1 MTRRAGLAGAIV
13 LMGLALGLFS
23 GARDLHAIEVKKDLY
38 GGGGGAAASG
48 GGGPARANPLTPGLQ
63 KKLIETVEAESDS
76 YVADESEKKAS
87 GQIYVDLENGKLKYF
102 PQNTGGKVQVAA
114 KLEGKEFKGPS
125 EGTGKGKAT
134 GKRRALVFKYRLDGQ
149 TWTEVT
155 KPAWEDV
162 VDKGAKAAKAAD

>member
-1 MTRRAGLAGAIV
+1 MFA
-13 LMGLALGLFS
+13 

-38 GGGGGAAASG
+38 SG
-48 GGGPARANPLTPGLQ
+48 GGGSAAGGGGTVTRANPLTPALQ
-63 KKLIETVEAESDS
+63 KKLIDTVESESES
-76 YVADESEKKAS
+76 YVGDESEKKAS

-102 PQNTGGKVQVAA
+102 PQNSGGKVQVSA
-114 KLEGKEFKGPS
+114 KLEGKEYKGPA

-149 TWTEVT
+149 TWTEVA

-162 VDKGAKAAKAAD
+162 VEKDKTAAKAASD

>member
-1 MTRRAGLAGAIV
+1 MTRRAGLAGTIV
-13 LMGLALGLFS
+13 LMGLALGLFA

-48 GGGPARANPLTPGLQ
+48 GGGPTRPNPLTPALQ
-63 KKLIETVEAESDS
+63 KKLIETVESESDS

-102 PQNTGGKVQVAA
+102 PQNTGGKVQVSA
-114 KLEGKEFKGPS
+114 KLEGKEYKGPS

-149 TWTEVT
+149 TWTET
-155 KPAWEDV
+155 AKPAWEDV
-162 VDKGAKAAKAAD
+162 VEKGAKAAKAAD

>member
-1 MTRRAGLAGAIV
+1 
-13 LMGLALGLFS
+13 MGLALGLFA

-48 GGGPARANPLTPGLQ
+48 GGGPTRPNPLTPALQ
-63 KKLIETVEAESDS
+63 KKLIETVESESDS

-102 PQNTGGKVQVAA
+102 PQNTGGKVQVSA
-114 KLEGKEFKGPS
+114 KLEGKEYKGPS

-149 TWTEVT
+149 TWTET
-155 KPAWEDV
+155 AKPAWEDV
-162 VDKGAKAAKAAD
+162 VEKGAKAAKAAD

>member
-1 MTRRAGLAGAIV
+1 MTRRAGLAGTMV

-48 GGGPARANPLTPGLQ
+48 GGGPARANPLTPALQ

-114 KLEGKEFKGPS
+114 KLEGKEYKGPS

-134 GKRRALVFKYRLDGQ
+134 GKRRALVFKYRLDSQ